1 MRKALFTAFLALA
14 NLCAVCALDLEFK
27 LEPIVMIP
35 LEEYMGIAPGVIAQG
50 GVDLFNIVTVGA
62 EGGYLYE
69 KPEGSESIN
78 TVFGGANIGAY
89 YYPLSRLYVGAG
101 GSIGFALYNS
111 QVKKAA
117 TDETKEDVYEKKSF
131 SDIYYRGFGELGFR
145 INPSLV
151 VSAIGGYASFN
162 SGGSESFIS
171 GPFAGLSMRLN
182 TQIGNKAQRSGLSA
196 SVVQDTVVYPVY
208 SSVYSNEPFGTIT
221 IRNNEGAEL
230 RNVHVSFRATKYTSG
245 AKLCGNVSRI
255 SRHEKISF
263 PLCAD
268 FSEDLL
274 NYTENGKFS
283 GEVVIEYDLLG
294 KHMTVVEPVI
304 ISVYNR
310 NAFTWGDS
318 ASLAAFISPD
328 SQEIAEFAKGVA
340 GITRNNLYTG
350 MNANLQYAAG
360 IIEGLRL
367 IGMGYS
373 GDTSSP
379 YQYYHTS
386 GELDSIQFPT
396 QTLSWKYG
404 DYDELGILVC
414 SCLQTINVPTGYAPL
429 EDDFIVLVKLGIRAN
444 QALDHFAST
453 SGLLIDEEGDAVYLP
468 LSMAALEKG
477 FTESYKAGFAA
488 LEKCFADEEG
498 DYEFID
504 TTDAWSIYKPIAFNT
519 NSAVPSVKQD
529 LLIVNT
535 SKAIKDYIAS
545 DIEKVITRARNAG
558 DTNKLGVALV
568 RAGRYT
574 EAKREFQKSSSISA
588 MNNTANILM
597 IEKNYTAAAAQ
608 YRAVLSKDPD
618 NAVAKKGLENANA
631 KIE

>member
-1 MRKALFTAFLALA
+1 
-14 NLCAVCALDLEFK
+14 
-27 LEPIVMIP
+27 
-35 LEEYMGIAPGVIAQG
+35 
-50 GVDLFNIVTVGA
+50 
-62 EGGYLYE
+62 
-69 KPEGSESIN
+69 
-78 TVFGGANIGAY
+78 
-89 YYPLSRLYVGAG
+89 
-101 GSIGFALYNS
+101 
-111 QVKKAA
+111 
-117 TDETKEDVYEKKSF
+117 
-131 SDIYYRGFGELGFR
+131 
-145 INPSLV
+145 
-151 VSAIGGYASFN
+151 
-162 SGGSESFIS
+162 
-171 GPFAGLSMRLN
+171 MRLN
-182 TQIGNKAQRSGLSA
+182 TQIGNKAQRSGLSVN
-196 SVVQDTVVYPVY
+196 VVQDTVVYPVY

-221 IRNNEGAEL
+221 VRNNEGAEL

-294 KHMTVVEPVI
+294 KHMSVVEPVI

-310 NAFTWGDS
+310 NAFTWGDT

-379 YQYYHTS
+379 YQYYHAS
-386 GELDSIQFPT
+386 YELDSIQFPT

-414 SCLQTINVPTGYAPL
+414 SCLQTINVPTGYVPL
-429 EDDFIVLVKLGIRAN
+429 EEDFIVLVKLGIKPS

-453 SGLLIDEEGDAVYLP
+453 SGLLIDEEGEAVYLP

-504 TTDAWSIYKPIAFNT
+504 TTDAWSIYKPVAFNT

-535 SKAIKDYIAS
+535 GKAIKDYIAS

-597 IEKNYTAAAAQ
+597 IEKNYVAAAAQ
-608 YRAVLSKDPD
+608 YKAVLNKDPN